1 MEIWQLQ
8 LYSTTKGATGQ
19 VTNED
24 LVTLAQGGDREKLW
38 ELWQNTQ
45 RLAGKCALR
54 WSNTGKLS
62 GLEREDLLQIGFIGF
77 LSAVDAFD
85 PERGCLF
92 STHLVLHLKKTF
104 SEACGRTVRAKKD
117 PMRSAMSLDMPLS
130 DDESGE
136 LNLVDTIPDPG
147 AAEQIEAVAE
157 QDFILHR
164 HRAVMA
170 ALDEL
175 PGELKDVVI
184 RKFWNNEAVDTKLLR
199 LATRKLRHPDI
210 SRELKIYQ

>member
-1 MEIWQLQ
+1 MTNEEIAMRIQNGERDMILDLWEGVRPYARRQAARWARSGYGGVEIDDLQ
-8 LYSTTKGATGQ
+8 QTAFLVLLDALEAYQPENGKFITWFALRLKGGFTEATGQ
-19 VTNED
+19 RTR
-24 LVTLAQGGDREKLW
+24 RE
-38 ELWQNTQ
+38 
-45 RLAGKCALR
+45 RA
-54 WSNTGKLS
+54 
-62 GLEREDLLQIGFIGF
+62 DPLQ
-77 LSAVDAFD
+77 SAV
-85 PERGCLF
+85 
-92 STHLVLHLKKTF
+92 
-104 SEACGRTVRAKKD
+104 
-117 PMRSAMSLDMPLS
+117 SLDVPLS

-136 LNLVDTIPDPG
+136 LNLVDTIADPG